1 MKEVKKKG
9 VSPVIATV
17 LLIALVIVIALIIF
31 LFMRGIG
38 EEVITKF
45 GDENIKLACQKV
57 DFDASYFNG
66 EIAVSNLG
74 EVPIYD
80 MKLKLV
86 KEGSY
91 ETIGLKEVS
100 VENEWPASGLTQG
113 GVASVHLSN
122 IEGIEKIIVN
132 PVLIGKTKKGAKKA
146 YNCEQGLYQSE
157 III

>member
-1 MKEVKKKG
+1 MSDFKKKG

-38 EEVITKF
+38 EEAITKF
-45 GDENIKLACQKV
+45 GSENIKLACNKV
-57 DFDASYFNG
+57 DFDASYSDE

-80 MKLKLV
+80 LSIRLV
-86 KEGSY
+86 QKGSY
-91 ETIGLKEVS
+91 ETMSFREIDDD
-100 VENEWPASGLTQG
+100 WPPAGLTQG
-113 GVASVHLSN
+113 GVASTSIPDVGELD
-122 IEGIEKIIVN
+122 IQKIIIN
-132 PVLIGKTKKGAKKA
+132 PILVGKTKSGAKKT
-146 YNCEQGLYQSE
+146 YSCEQGTYESE